1 MPPLGSMQAALTNAS
16 RLSGERRRAL
26 LLSALHL
33 REKQDDQVALS
44 FLSQSAFMLL
54 LG

>member
-1 MPPLGSMQAALTNAS
+1 MPAGCLGKGAVRCCCL
-16 RLSGERRRAL
+16 
-26 LLSALHL
+26 LHL
-33 REKQDDQVALS
+33 REKQDVQVALS